1 MARPLGRTAIRCGMP
16 RSSPLTPF
24 RYTGAFVALGSLVL
38 LATACSSSHPRATPD
53 TTTTIVAT
61 TTTNPQEAAVLAAYR
76 AAWAAFEHAGVT
88 ANAFDPLLPET
99 MIDPVLQQVRRNLV
113 GDKAHGA
120 VARGTFTL
128 HPHILAVTAT
138 AATVV
143 DCAYSTSVLV
153 YAATGKQVPPV
164 TPPEYDGIKATLAL
178 VGSDWKVSQ
187 QVVTEGHCLPGY

>member
-1 MARPLGRTAIRCGMP
+1 VTR
-16 RSSPLTPF
+16 F
-24 RYTGAFVALGSLVL
+24 RYKGVFVVLGSLTL
-38 LATACSSSHPRATPD
+38 LGAACSSSHPRAIPD
-53 TTTTIVAT
+53 STTTTIAT
-61 TTTNPQEAAVLAAYR
+61 TTTTPQEAVVLAAYR
-76 AAWAAFEHAGVT
+76 AAWTAFEHAGVT

-128 HPHILAVTAT
+128 HPHILAMTAT

-143 DCAYSTSVLV
+143 DCAYSTSMLV
-153 YAATGKQVPPV
+153 YATTGNQVPPV

-187 QVVTEGHCLPGY
+187 QAVTEGHCSPGY